1 MLLIVDN
8 SKGNE
13 GLSSIKKLFKM
24 LKQNKIE
31 YCILNTCKNI
41 EQFKDKIKG
50 IILTGSP
57 LKLSES
63 LKFNDFYLNV
73 MALNLFPNIPVL
85 GICFGCQLL
94 HIIHGGKLKNQG
106 HYNPEQLEVNLDITH
121 LLFKN
126 NKSTE
131 IIKFNF
137 SDLPLE
143 NKHFKTIA
151 RVNIN
156 KKKIACAFEYTN
168 KHFGCL
174 FHPEYLEST
183 HFILKNFYNFCN
195 FCN

>member
-8 SKGNE
+8 SKNNE
-13 GLSSIKKLFKM
+13 SLSSIKKLFKM
-24 LKQNKIE
+24 LKNNNIE
-31 YCILNTCKNI
+31 YCVLNTCKNI
-41 EQFKDKIKG
+41 DNIHHKIKG

-63 LKFNDFYLNV
+63 LKFNDFYLNIR
-73 MALNLFPNIPVL
+73 ALSLFPHVPVL

-94 HIIHGGKLKNQG
+94 HVIHGGKLKDQG
-106 HYNPEQLEVNLDITH
+106 HYNPEQLAVNLDSNH

-126 NKSTE
+126 SKSTE

-143 NKHFKTIA
+143 NKNFDTIA
-151 RVNIN
+151 RVKIN
-156 KKKIACAFEYTN
+156 NKKIACAFEYTS

-183 HFILKNFYNFCN
+183 HFILINFNNLCN
-195 FCN
+195 QQ